1 MSRPAGRRTPAE
13 RDEVSYDEWRAALG
27 AVESGVSVDE
37 AIATVLAARRP
48 AIRPSVGG
56 ALDTKS
62 SDEEP

>member
-1 MSRPAGRRTPAE
+1 M
-13 RDEVSYDEWRAALG
+13 SYDESRAALG

-56 ALDTKS
+56 ALDTKPT
-62 SDEEP
+62 DEEP